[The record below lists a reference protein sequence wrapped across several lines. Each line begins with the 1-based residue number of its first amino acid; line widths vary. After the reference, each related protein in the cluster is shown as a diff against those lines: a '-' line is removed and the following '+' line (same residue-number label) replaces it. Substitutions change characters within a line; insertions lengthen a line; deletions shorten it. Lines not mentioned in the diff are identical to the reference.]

1 MKISL
6 SLILC
11 LFSGTL
17 LFAQKKAP
25 APLKVVSS
33 FALYK
38 NSYRQNPDNQL
49 IELKKVIPDLQLDI
63 RYATKNNF
71 MKEVMYPQARAFAR
85 KPVVQQLQ
93 KVQDE
98 LRKKGL
104 GLRIYDAYRPY
115 AITVAF
121 YQKASDKHFVA
132 NPAKGSKHNRGC
144 AVDLSL
150 INLKTGKELP
160 MPTPYDSFAPQAA
173 ADYAQLS
180 TSVIRNRN
188 LLIRTMQAH
197 GFKVLKNE
205 WWHYDFVGWQNYELL
220 DIPFKDL

>member
-6 SLILC
+6 SLILW
-11 LFSGTL
+11 LFSGPL

-33 FALYK
+33 FAVYK
-38 NSYRQNPDNQL
+38 NSCRQNPDKQL
-49 IELKKVIPDLQLDI
+49 IELKKAIPDLQLDI

-71 MKEVMYPQARAFAR
+71 MKQIMYPQARAFAR

-132 NPAKGSKHNRGC
+132 NPTKGSRHNRGC
-144 AVDLSL
+144 AIDLSL

-173 ADYAQLS
+173 ADYAELPV
-180 TSVIRNRN
+180 SVIRNRN

-197 GFKVLKNE
+197 GFRVLKNE